1 MQRGLCYIISF
12 NPTPKNKKNPQNML
26 VIYKY
31 LKK

>member
-12 NPTPKNKKNPQNML
+12 NPTPKNQKNQNML